1 MDGAEGAQSLDG
13 IQEGDALNAL
23 GSIPRSGMHALAL
36 LSHVAEHPDERQS
49 LRKLSDETG
58 VPVRTL
64 RRLIREAELG
74 SRDPERGGG
83 PPVLEIVS
91 YEYGYR
97 YRLNRRWH
105 EIRGHGRI
113 IDAERNFD
121 GRVR

>member
-1 MDGAEGAQSLDG
+1 M
-13 IQEGDALNAL
+13 NAL

-36 LSHVAEHPDERQS
+36 LAHVAEHPEGTQS

-58 VPVRTL
+58 VPYESL
-64 RRLIREAELG
+64 RRLIIEAEEG
-74 SRDPERGGG
+74 TRDPERGGG
-83 PPVLEIVS
+83 PPVLEIAS

-121 GRVR
+121 RSVR

>member
-1 MDGAEGAQSLDG
+1 M
-13 IQEGDALNAL
+13 NAL

-36 LSHVAEHPDERQS
+36 LAHVAEHPEGTQS

-58 VPVRTL
+58 VPRQTL
-64 RRLIREAELG
+64 FRLIKEAELG

-83 PPVLEIVS
+83 PPVLEIAA

-105 EIRGHGRI
+105 EARGKSRI
-113 IDAERNFD
+113 IDVSRGE
-121 GRVR
+121 